1 MKIIRRL
8 ITLVGKRINNSLILN
23 AMAKTYS
30 KTPKTDSVQLTINAL
45 FANAYPTGSDMQE
58 AHVCEN
64 LLIFLKRL
72 VNGHRFKKKHFEDL
86 FLKARENEFEENR
99 SEIPTEDEVS
109 VKQESEYQRNHSNS
123 GSDKKSNDESYN
135 YERLFMTLE
144 IISTLLSSDLTS
156 SGPQNFIYFN
166 GYNSGITTFKKKFDK
181 SPFNKVSSSFSP
193 FRHSDSQYGSGSKI

>member
-8 ITLVGKRINNSLILN
+8 ITLVGKRVNNSLILN

-45 FANAYPTGSDMQE
+45 FSNAIPIGADMQE
-58 AHVCEN
+58 THICEN

-86 FLKARENEFEENR
+86 FLNIQSVPPCK
-99 SEIPTEDEVS
+99 SEIHTEDEVN
-109 VKQESEYQRNHSNS
+109 VKPESEYQRNSNNS
-123 GSDKKSNDESYN
+123 GSDKKITDDSYS
-135 YERLFMTLE
+135 YERLFMTLD
-144 IISTLLSSDLTS
+144 IISTLLSNDITS

-166 GYNSGITTFKKKFDK
+166 GYNSGITTFKKKFEK
-181 SPFNKVSSSFSP
+181 SPFNKVNIANIYTYRRF
-193 FRHSDSQYGSGSKI
+193 DSVCGSG